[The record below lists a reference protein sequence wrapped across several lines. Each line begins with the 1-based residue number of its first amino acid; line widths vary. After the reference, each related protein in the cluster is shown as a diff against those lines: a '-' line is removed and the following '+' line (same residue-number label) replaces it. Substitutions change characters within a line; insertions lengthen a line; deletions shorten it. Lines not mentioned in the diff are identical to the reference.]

1 MATVRSADRFTHPTY
16 TIRKKVLKL
25 FGGAFEVFDPSGA
38 VAFFC
43 EQKAFKLKEDIRV
56 YGDESKAEEVLRI
69 QARSVLDFGA
79 AYDVVD
85 AQSGEKVGALR
96 RSGFKSM
103 IRDEWILLDA
113 DDREIGKLE
122 EESPILAL
130 VRRFLVSLI
139 PQSYR
144 GTVDGRPAFE
154 FKQHFNPFV
163 LKITLDF
170 SPDTDG
176 LLDRRLGIAAG
187 LLLCAVED
195 RQGD

>member
-1 MATVRSADRFTHPTY
+1 MASAHAADRFAHPTY

-25 FGGAFEVFDPSGA
+25 FGGAFEVFDPNGQ
-38 VAFFC
+38 VTFFC
-43 EQKAFKLKEDIRV
+43 EQKAFKLKEDMRV
-56 YGDESKAEEVLRI
+56 YGDETKAEEVLRI
-69 QARSVLDFGA
+69 QARSVIDFGA

-85 AQSGEKVGALR
+85 AQTDAKVGALR
-96 RSGFKSM
+96 RSGFKSLV
-103 IRDEWILLDA
+103 RDEWVILDA

-139 PQSYR
+139 PQTYR

-170 SPDTDG
+170 SQDSDG